1 MKTDEKY
8 CFLIIPRLFF
18 RNDSPRSSTT
28 LSFFFFFLSFFI
40 VFFLMTSL
48 PNTKSRHERLK
59 SIAPRILSM
68 LIAPP
73 VSFLFFS
80 SCCFELF
87 RFVCFM
93 IILKYPQQ
101 KKKLED
107 GAGSDEA
114 FVTAR
119 HCVCE
124 TKQQQQQQ

>member
-1 MKTDEKY
+1 MFSY
-8 CFLIIPRLFF
+8 HSSIIFFEMIRPARRPPFPFYFFSLFF
-18 RNDSPRSSTT
+18 YRFFFNDEPSEHEISPRAIEIDCSENSLDAYRPTG
-28 LSFFFFFLSFFI
+28 FL
-40 VFFLMTSL
+40 
-48 PNTKSRHERLK
+48 P
-59 SIAPRILSM
+59 
-68 LIAPP
+68 
-73 VSFLFFS
+73 FFS

-87 RFVCFM
+87 RFFCFM